1 MKKCCISYCL
11 AYSTAVRY
19 GPIIILAYG
28 VKVFGNVLYRA
39 IIYGV
44 GIVILT
50 YSTAYVTGAD
60 AL

>member
-28 VKVFGNVLYRA
+28 VKVFGNVLYGESRPRA
-39 IIYGV
+39 NEGCGIILARDQG
-44 GIVILT
+44 
-50 YSTAYVTGAD
+50 
-60 AL
+60 